1 VIDTLKMARV
11 LEKAGLNR
19 EGAEDF
25 AEELRDQI
33 DSKYVT
39 RDHFDARMDSLYH
52 KILAAVAAMIFAHF
66 VAVWFYVG
74 SKMDAVD
81 GKLDAVNAR
90 LGALETNVAA
100 IAAKLDAR

>member
-11 LEKAGLNR
+11 LERAGLNR
-19 EGAEDF
+19 DGAEGF

-39 RDHFDARMDSLYH
+39 RDHFDARTDSLYW
-52 KILAAVAAMIFAHF
+52 KIMAGVTTVVATMTFAHF
-66 VAVWFYVG
+66 VAVWLYVG
-74 SKMDAVD
+74 SK
-81 GKLDAVNAR
+81 LDTVNVR
-90 LGALETNVAA
+90 LGALETGVAA